1 MPMPWIYMA
10 FDNPSENHLYC
21 SCSNALQSLYA
32 FIVMFWQCM
41 LKKKKNGIKQT
52 QHQYTV
58 YVQASRGE
66 NPSWLCC
73 NSPSMMCSPF
83 GEWRSKWAQTQI
95 DSFFLKLLLF
105 QVEEMCCVK
114 RRKGCLSLQN
124 KPEWSHSCL
133 VVLLL
138 PVGSKYSTS
147 T

>member
-41 LKKKKNGIKQT
+41 LKKTVSNRLNISILFMCKHPGEKIHRDYAATAPPWCAVLLVNGEANEHKLKLT
-52 QHQYTV
+52 
-58 YVQASRGE
+58 
-66 NPSWLCC
+66 P
-73 NSPSMMCSPF
+73 
-83 GEWRSKWAQTQI
+83 
-95 DSFFLKLLLF
+95 FFLKLLLF